1 MYTRD
6 QEVQQTLLYMYADL
20 AGNSILIYDHMVT
33 LQEEITFIWRRPKA
47 LSAIL
52 FLLNRYVALLSNI
65 CGLIKDFVPVSD
77 ERFIVLRFLNVY
89 RLLNKDL
96 AVRNMRYTD
105 NWPFSSKQRSF
116 VVNIMVIRTYALYGC
131 SKRLLAWM
139 VIVTIALT
147 GIACAGTF
155 GQFSGDIEVV
165 PGLGCNETFSKSMYV
180 VLIPVLCTRSKVVA
194 ELVVRIGLAYV
205 ALSVFDL
212 IIFILTVRRI
222 CKAKNLLRLSLV
234 SRNNIIDI
242 IFCDGMMFFGA
253 ITLSNILNILTYYIG
268 SVNLRGSLFT
278 FTGCLSVTLISR
290 LMLNLHQTID
300 TGVLSTPVQ
309 DEGPG
314 LPVLTT
320 RISVESVVSSHY

>member
-1 MYTRD
+1 MYTSN

-20 AGNSILIYDHMVT
+20 AGNSILIHDHMVT

-47 LSAIL
+47 LSAVL

-77 ERFIVLRFLNVY
+77 ESCSKYALYRQLAIFLQTAIVC
-89 RLLNKDL
+89 
-96 AVRNMRYTD
+96 
-105 NWPFSSKQRSF
+105 
-116 VVNIMVIRTYALYGC
+116 NIMVIRTYALYGC

-165 PGLGCNETFSKSMYV
+165 PGLGCNETFSKS
-180 VLIPVLCTRSKVVA
+180 IA
-194 ELVVRIGLAYV
+194 ARIGLAYV

-212 IIFILTVRRI
+212 IIFVLTVHRI

-242 IFCDGMMFFGA
+242 IFCDGVMFFGA
-253 ITLSNILNILTYYIG
+253 ITLFNILNILTYYIG
-268 SVNLRGSLFT
+268 SVYLRGSLST

-309 DEGPG
+309 DEGPM
-314 LPVLTT
+314 LHVLTT
-320 RISVESVVSSHY
+320 RISVESVISSHYQ

>member
-1 MYTRD
+1 MYTSD

-20 AGNSILIYDHMVT
+20 AGNSILIYDHIVT

-47 LSAIL
+47 LSAVL

-77 ERFIVLRFLNVY
+77 EVLQFHY
-89 RLLNKDL
+89 ACTQRLMCSQPISVELFEICAIQTTGHFPPNSDH
-96 AVRNMRYTD
+96 
-105 NWPFSSKQRSF
+105 
-116 VVNIMVIRTYALYGC
+116 IMVIRTYALYGC

-139 VIVTIALT
+139 VIATIALT

-165 PGLGCNETFSKSMYV
+165 PGLGCNETFSKSM
-180 VLIPVLCTRSKVVA
+180 A
-194 ELVVRIGLAYV
+194 ARIGLAYV
-205 ALSVFDL
+205 ALFVFDL
-212 IIFILTVRRI
+212 IIFVLTVHRI
-222 CKAKNLLRLSLV
+222 YKARNLLRLSLSDNTV
-234 SRNNIIDI
+234 QYTEHSDVLHWFREHTNTPCIQFDC
-242 IFCDGMMFFGA
+242 FLMMGK
-253 ITLSNILNILTYYIG
+253 
-268 SVNLRGSLFT
+268 VNLRGSLST
-278 FTGCLSVTLISR
+278 FTGCMSVTLISR
-290 LMLNLHQTID
+290 LMLNLHQTIE

-320 RISVESVVSSHY
+320 RISVESVVSSHYQ